1 MTFDPSVLAILAF
14 TVLLAA
20 LLTEASLTYRD
31 WWRRWRTRPLPTPRP
46 RLVRRLRRPFR
57 ERDDQAPYGTDTSL
71 IG

>member
-31 WWRRWRTRPLPTPRP
+31 WWRRWRTRG
-46 RLVRRLRRPFR
+46 LVKKITEIHFFFV
-57 ERDDQAPYGTDTSL
+57 EKIYFV
-71 IG
+71 